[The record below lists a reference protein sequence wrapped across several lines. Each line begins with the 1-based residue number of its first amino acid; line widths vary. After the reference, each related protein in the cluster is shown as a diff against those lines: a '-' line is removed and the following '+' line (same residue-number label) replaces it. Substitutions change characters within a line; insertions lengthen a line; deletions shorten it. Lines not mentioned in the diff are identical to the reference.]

1 MPITLRLDD
10 KTAPREVVA
19 TPLSAAA
26 FAPFGDVVQNPRQD
40 LHPSS
45 FTPARQDAPHNP
57 VAANQGFAIKYQHP
71 TRPLNL
77 YAQAP
82 SQEPG
87 AAVVNVF
94 VCAARKIDDDVGFP
108 IQVLERHPFTTQTF
122 TPMSRDGS
130 DVRYLV
136 IVAPSLE
143 AGAADEGLPVPS
155 SSGPSWT
162 HPGRGLPDLG
172 RLQAFIATGSQAVT
186 YGAGTWHAPMVALGP
201 EGTSVDFFVTQF
213 ANGVAV
219 EDCQEVVCVYDD
231 KAGEASALQRAVSV
245 HLPTKP
251 PGLWE
256 PRSGG
261 ARL

>member
-1 MPITLRLDD
+1 MPIALRLDD
-10 KTAPREVVA
+10 KNAPREVVA
-19 TPLSAAA
+19 IPLTAAA
-26 FAPFGDVVQNPRQD
+26 FAPFGDVVQNPRPD
-40 LHPSS
+40 IHPSS
-45 FTPARQDAPHNP
+45 FTPAGHDAPHNP

-77 YAQAP
+77 YPQAP
-82 SQEPG
+82 SREPG

-94 VCAARKIDDDVGFP
+94 VCAARKIDDAGFP

-136 IVAPSLE
+136 IVAPSVQ
-143 AGAADEGLPVPS
+143 AGAVDKGLPVPS
-155 SSGPSWT
+155 SSGSSWT

-186 YGAGTWHAPMVALGP
+186 YGAGTWHAPMVALGAD
-201 EGTSVDFFVTQF
+201 GTSVDFFVTQF
-213 ANGVAV
+213 ANGVGV
-219 EDCQEVVCVYDD
+219 EDCQEVVYVHDD
-231 KAGEASALQRAVSV
+231 KSREASALQQAVSV
-245 HLPTKP
+245 HLPSKP
-251 PGLWE
+251 PGLWT
-256 PRSGG
+256 PRNGG